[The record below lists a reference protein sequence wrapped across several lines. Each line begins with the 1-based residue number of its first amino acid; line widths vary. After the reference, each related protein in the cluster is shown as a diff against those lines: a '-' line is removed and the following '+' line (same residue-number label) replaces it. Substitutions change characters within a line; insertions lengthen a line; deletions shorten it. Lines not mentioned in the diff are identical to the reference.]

1 VGKYLRF
8 FTLLGREEIEAL
20 ERETAE
26 HPERRT
32 AQQALAND
40 VTARV
45 HGAEAA
51 RTATEVSALLFGKG
65 EASKLSASALRA
77 LAAEVPFVELE
88 GGAAESEGGSLD
100 VLELFVATK
109 LAASKG
115 AARRLLEQ
123 GGLNV
128 NGKRLGASDRTIA
141 REELLPGGHLLLR
154 KGARDYALVRVEG

>member
-1 VGKYLRF
+1 
-8 FTLLGREEIEAL
+8 
-20 ERETAE
+20 
-26 HPERRT
+26 
-32 AQQALAND
+32 
-40 VTARV
+40 V